1 MATGMSLRPGVS
13 RGHSTGRKR
22 CLKDY
27 LVYRPIPKAILA
39 LRDKPDVHPE
49 SYEMQLYYTKAH
61 EGHERRYLYRGRILQ
76 SYVLFW
82 VIMFILKSLCTMTT
96 VTQWKVLKQ
105 GVHCILLLIDIF

>member
-1 MATGMSLRPGVS
+1 MCIG
-13 RGHSTGRKR
+13 K
-22 CLKDY
+22 
-27 LVYRPIPKAILA
+27 
-39 LRDKPDVHPE
+39 LRDAAL
-49 SYEMQLYYTKAH
+49 LYKAH